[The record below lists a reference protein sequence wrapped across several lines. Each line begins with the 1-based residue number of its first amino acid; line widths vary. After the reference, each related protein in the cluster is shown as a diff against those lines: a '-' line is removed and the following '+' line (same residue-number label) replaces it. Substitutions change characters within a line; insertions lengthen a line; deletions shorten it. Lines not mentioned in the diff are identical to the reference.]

1 MSALRRMFGCVA
13 GQAVIPLVSGCLLA
27 SVGVLLFA
35 QYGSV
40 FAARGKD
47 QRVADL
53 AAVAAADRMAEDYPR
68 LFEPAV
74 LPGGAP
80 NPHHLSQVAFR
91 ARARA
96 AAVRAAAVNG
106 AARRLRS
113 VSFGASPL
121 PAGVTVTVAHDQQVR
136 LPTGSAR
143 GEVAVRARARAE
155 LTFSFPLTGDPL
167 PGFGSGGGYR
177 GPLAYRQGKPMRP
190 DVAIAFDRMAAA
202 AARAGH
208 TLSVNSAFR
217 SDEEQARLF
226 KAHPDPKWVAPPG
239 TSLHRY
245 ATELDLGPPSAYA
258 WLAANA
264 GRFGFI
270 KRYAWEA
277 WHFGFGKNP
286 RDVPAQYGAG
296 SRDVKSGSHVGGDSL
311 PSWVPARYRRTILQA
326 GRRSNVQP
334 VLLAAQLRAESD
346 FNPNSVSPAGAQGI
360 AQFMPGTARSIGLAD
375 PFDPEASIF
384 AQAKLMGQL
393 LRQFRS
399 IPKAL
404 AAYNAGPGAVQ
415 KYGGVPPY
423 AETQAYVARII
434 GWMKGAGAD
443 MDDPAFAALGFSVA
457 VKLVR

>member
-1 MSALRRMFGCVA
+1 MKTALRRWRRADGQAAIPMVA
-13 GQAVIPLVSGCLLA
+13 GALLA
-27 SVGVLLFA
+27 TVGVMLFA

-53 AAVAAADRMAEDYPR
+53 AAVAAANRMAKDYPR
-68 LFEPAV
+68 LLEPAV
-74 LPGGAP
+74 LPNGAP

-91 ARARA
+91 TRARA
-96 AAVRAAAVNG
+96 AALRVAVLNG
-106 AARRLRS
+106 AGRRVRS
-113 VSFGASPL
+113 VGFGASPL
-121 PAGVTVTVAHDQQVR
+121 PTGVTVTVRHDQRVTV
-136 LPTGSAR
+136 PGSDSKR
-143 GEVAVRARARAE
+143 EVVVKARARAE
-155 LTFSFPLTGDPL
+155 LAFTFPTMGDPL
-167 PGFGSGGGYR
+167 PGFGSGGGYD

-190 DVAIAFDRMAAA
+190 DVALAFDRMAAA

-208 TLSVNSAFR
+208 TLSINSAFR

-245 ATELDLGPPSAYA
+245 GTELDLGPPSAYA
-258 WLAANA
+258 WLATNA
-264 GRFGFI
+264 SRFGFI

-277 WHFGFGKNP
+277 WHFGFGSNP

-311 PSWVPARYRRTILQA
+311 PSWVPQRYRRIILQA
-326 GRRSNVQP
+326 AQRHNVQP
-334 VLLAAQLRAESD
+334 ILLAAQLRAESD

-360 AQFMPGTARSIGLAD
+360 AQFMPGTARAMGLSD
-375 PFDPEASIF
+375 PFDPDASIM

-393 LRQFRS
+393 LRQFHS

-415 KYGGVPPY
+415 KYGGVPPFS
-423 AETQAYVARII
+423 ETQSYIARII

-443 MDDPAFAALGFSVA
+443 MDDPAFATLGFSVG